1 MNKQQIESSTTTT
14 TITGAA
20 KNREHKDD
28 DEDDDGDDNDENDTN
43 DDDTNDD
50 DDEEDSAVRD
60 MQVNYMAGKIYAILV
75 YAENCTTTRRESGA
89 RTQIRTTGR
98 TTTMRRR
105 RAHDECA
112 LFG

>member
-43 DDDTNDD
+43 DDV

-89 RTQIRTTGR
+89 RARIRTTGR

>member
-1 MNKQQIESSTTTT
+1 MMNKQQIESSTTTT

-43 DDDTNDD
+43 DDV

-89 RTQIRTTGR
+89 RARIRTTGR

>member
-1 MNKQQIESSTTTT
+1 MMNKQQIESSTTTT

-43 DDDTNDD
+43 DDD

-89 RTQIRTTGR
+89 RARIRTTGR

>member
-1 MNKQQIESSTTTT
+1 MMNKQQIESSTTTT

-28 DEDDDGDDNDENDTN
+28 DDEDDDGDDNDENDTN
-43 DDDTNDD
+43 DDD

-89 RTQIRTTGR
+89 RARIRTTGR

-105 RAHDECA
+105 RARDECA

>member
-28 DEDDDGDDNDENDTN
+28 DDDDGDDNDENDTN
-43 DDDTNDD
+43 DDD

-89 RTQIRTTGR
+89 RARIRTTGR

>member
-1 MNKQQIESSTTTT
+1 MMNKQQIESSTTTT
-14 TITGAA
+14 TIRGAA

-43 DDDTNDD
+43 DDD

-89 RTQIRTTGR
+89 RARIRTTGR

>member
-1 MNKQQIESSTTTT
+1 MNKQQIESSTTTTT

-43 DDDTNDD
+43 DDG

-89 RTQIRTTGR
+89 RARIRTTGR

>member
-14 TITGAA
+14 TTITGAT

-43 DDDTNDD
+43 DDD

-89 RTQIRTTGR
+89 RARIRTTGR

>member
-1 MNKQQIESSTTTT
+1 MNKQQIESSTT

-28 DEDDDGDDNDENDTN
+28 DDDDGDDNDEN
-43 DDDTNDD
+43 DTNDD

-89 RTQIRTTGR
+89 RARIRTTGR

>member
-1 MNKQQIESSTTTT
+1 MNKQQIESSTTAT

-43 DDDTNDD
+43 DDV

-89 RTQIRTTGR
+89 RARIRTTGR

>member
-1 MNKQQIESSTTTT
+1 MMNKQQIESSTTTT

-43 DDDTNDD
+43 DDD

-89 RTQIRTTGR
+89 RTRIRTTGR

>member
-1 MNKQQIESSTTTT
+1 MMNKQQIESSTTTT

-43 DDDTNDD
+43 DDD
-50 DDEEDSAVRD
+50 EEDSAVRD

-89 RTQIRTTGR
+89 RARIRTTGR

>member
-14 TITGAA
+14 TITGAT

-43 DDDTNDD
+43 DDD

-89 RTQIRTTGR
+89 RARIRTTGR

>member
-43 DDDTNDD
+43 DDD

-89 RTQIRTTGR
+89 RTRIRTTGR

>member
-43 DDDTNDD
+43 DDD

-89 RTQIRTTGR
+89 RARIRTTGR

>member
-1 MNKQQIESSTTTT
+1 MMNKQQIESSTTTT

-43 DDDTNDD
+43 DDV

-89 RTQIRTTGR
+89 RTRIRTTGR

>member
-1 MNKQQIESSTTTT
+1 MNKQQIESSTTTTTT

-28 DEDDDGDDNDENDTN
+28 DDDDDDGDDNDENDTN
-43 DDDTNDD
+43 
-50 DDEEDSAVRD
+50 DEEDSAVRD

-89 RTQIRTTGR
+89 RARIRTTGR